1 MSSFI
6 SVMKRVFIFILM
18 LLLSFPAFAEEP
30 VKGFRDTDLPL
41 PRFVSLKSDRVY
53 VRAGPAMRY
62 PIKWV
67 YKRGGAPVEIVQE
80 FEAWRKI
87 RDVEGEEGW
96 VHQTL
101 LSGSRAA
108 LVQGEDIV
116 LMRDKPDEKARL
128 VARLEPEVVARIEKC
143 DKDWCKLDA
152 AGFRGWVERKSIWGI
167 YDKEVLN

>member
-1 MSSFI
+1 MKQFFI
-6 SVMKRVFIFILM
+6 VVLA
-18 LLLSFPAFAEEP
+18 LLLVFPAFAQEEP
-30 VKGFRDTDLPL
+30 VKSFRDTDLPL

-67 YKRGGAPVEIVQE
+67 YKRGGAPVEITQE

-108 LVQGEDIV
+108 LVQGEELV

-128 VARLEPEVVARIEKC
+128 VARLEPDVVARIEKC
-143 DKDWCKLDA
+143 DKGWCKLDA

-167 YDKEVLN
+167 YENEVLN